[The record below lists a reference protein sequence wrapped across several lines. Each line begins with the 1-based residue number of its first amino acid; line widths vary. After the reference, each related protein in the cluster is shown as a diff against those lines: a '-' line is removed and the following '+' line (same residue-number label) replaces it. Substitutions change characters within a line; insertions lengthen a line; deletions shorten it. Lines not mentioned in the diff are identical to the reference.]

1 MLHVAP
7 VQIGSKIAINRGKV
21 KCISAAEEE
30 KMSIS
35 RRIREY
41 LDSNDVQ
48 YEWLPHPQAYTA
60 QEVAHSLH
68 LSGKRLA
75 KTVLVDADGRLVMAV
90 LPASLRLSMVKLR
103 DGLEAKRVEMLA
115 ESELGKLFPDCDLGA
130 IPPFGNLYGMDV
142 WVDESVAA
150 TQEIVFTAGTH
161 RDAIR
166 MRYSDFSALV
176 NPRVAS
182 IAEMVS
188 AAAA

>member
-1 MLHVAP
+1 M
-7 VQIGSKIAINRGKV
+7 GKV
-21 KCISAAEEE
+21 KCISAVEEE
-30 KMSIS
+30 TMSIS

-41 LDSNDVQ
+41 LDANDIQ

-75 KTVLVDADGRLVMAV
+75 KTVVVDADGSQVMAV
-90 LPASLRLSMVKLR
+90 LPASLRLSLAKLR
-103 DGLEAKRVEMLA
+103 DELQANRVEMMA
-115 ESELGKLFPDCDLGA
+115 ESELAKLFPDCDLGA
-130 IPPFGNLYGMDV
+130 IPPFGNLYGMNV
-142 WVDESVAA
+142 WIDKSLAGTE
-150 TQEIVFTAGTH
+150 EIVFTAGTH

-166 MRYSDFSALV
+166 MRYSDFAALV
-176 NPRVAS
+176 YARVGS